1 MDHESEKS
9 RMKEATNEQMS
20 LISSQNLGSE
30 AMPIEGYVQLVG
42 KGIVDVEYNMVE
54 LVDLVWGTKIHYGL
68 NLNEEPMEGCG

>member
-1 MDHESEKS
+1 
-9 RMKEATNEQMS
+9 
-20 LISSQNLGSE
+20 
-30 AMPIEGYVQLVG
+30 MPIEGYVQLVG